1 MFLKYFIR
9 YNVASDISDRVR
21 FLGEDVK
28 KASKTVIKTL
38 AENEG
43 VGGVIDLDERGN
55 YGLSEIIC
63 PESVC

>member
-21 FLGEDVK
+21 SLGEDVK

-55 YGLSEIIC
+55 YELSEIIC
-63 PESVC
+63 PESIC